1 MSKARS
7 RQRDVDKERQWREV
21 IRTQQSS
28 GQSVREFCR
37 QAGVKEAAF
46 YRWRRELARRSPTET
61 MVRRGATKKVAGLPS
76 KALLRSKARP
86 QTKALPRATA
96 GTLGEAGRES
106 VGPGRGRLAASKRTR
121 KAGQGRPASRAAAA
135 HDRPSP
141 FLPIHVL
148 AENTAAGVE
157 IHLGDGR
164 IIRVGPGVDRQ
175 MLVEVLRA
183 LEACPC

>member
-7 RQRDVDKERQWREV
+7 RQRDIGKEQQWREV
-21 IRTQQSS
+21 IRAQKSS

-46 YRWRRELARRSPTET
+46 YWWRRELARRSPTEKT
-61 MVRRGATKKVAGLPS
+61 ARRGATNKLARPRS
-76 KALLRSKARP
+76 KAGLRSKARP
-86 QTKALPRATA
+86 RSRA
-96 GTLGEAGRES
+96 GTLGEAGRGS
-106 VGPGRGRLAASKRTR
+106 AAPGRGQLAVSKRTR

-135 HDRPSP
+135 HGRPSP

-148 AENTAAGVE
+148 TESTDAGVE

-164 IIRVGPGVDRQ
+164 MVRVGPDVDRQ

-183 LEACPC
+183 LEVRSC